1 MKSFL
6 LTFAIGVSA
15 QHWSYGWHPGNYHIG
30 NPIESSRWTFINLS
44 YLTLKFYSYIHSQKF
59 YPEIVHYAKFNHSIF
74 L

>member
-30 NPIESSRWTFINLS
+30 KSYRIFQMDFYKSKLS
-44 YLTLKFYSYIHSQKF
+44 NFKIL
-59 YPEIVHYAKFNHSIF
+59 F
-74 L
+74 LYT